1 MVILRFRG
9 EQFKDLAQLMDIG
22 GTFLASSVKCER
34 GCFVEDHVKHSI
46 RRRPHRQ
53 HADSH

>member
-1 MVILRFRG
+1 MVKFALQR

-22 GTFLASSVKCER
+22 GTFLASSVNCER
-34 GCFVEDHVKHSI
+34 GFFVEDHVKHSI
-46 RRRPHRQ
+46 RRRPPRQ